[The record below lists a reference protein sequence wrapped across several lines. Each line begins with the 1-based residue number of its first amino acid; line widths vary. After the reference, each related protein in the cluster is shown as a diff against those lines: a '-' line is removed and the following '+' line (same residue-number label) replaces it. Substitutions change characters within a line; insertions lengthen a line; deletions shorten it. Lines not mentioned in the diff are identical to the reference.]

1 MAYCPPST
9 VEQTPSVF
17 RDGLF
22 VFLTVFVAGV
32 LSFEIARASAG
43 LFSVWWPSGILLAAL
58 LLSSRDR
65 WPILL
70 TAGGL
75 AILLAHAPLPF
86 WHPAIL
92 ILTGSCLLEVWLAA
106 TLIRWWA
113 DAPFLI
119 TSMSQAAR
127 FILIAVLFAPFVS
140 GIFTLALLPPGPGQS
155 VGAAFLHWYMADA
168 LGIAI
173 TTPVVMAA
181 YRGSIPKI
189 WNPDKALESLGISI
203 LLTVGG
209 CISLFQPDLAVVGLF
224 FPLVILGV
232 VRMGWI
238 TGALATLAYSIV
250 ASIVTAAGVG
260 PFAALPQSTIAG
272 RFFEMQLFLAALT
285 ASAAIVATVY
295 EERLRMLQ
303 LAREKERSIR
313 LLTESSPDVMLLN
326 DLSSRI
332 LYSTNAV
339 RRMLGYQPVELN
351 RKNFQ
356 HDLLH
361 PDEIPAYNDALEAVR
376 RQNESRILIYRMR
389 RKDGSWMWAE
399 GAISLYRDEIVGEP
413 IGFVNVVRDIT
424 HRKEA
429 EDRLQSAYNELEI
442 LAAIDSLTGVANRR
456 HFDAVLDSEWKR
468 AIRSGTCIAMLL
480 IDVDFFKNFNDI
492 YGHVMGDDCLRDIA
506 ATASECVRSVTDLV
520 ARFGGEE
527 FAIVLPET
535 DEAGAAALAERIRSS
550 VESHGI
556 RHAGN
561 SHGVITISI
570 GCAAMTPTRGSSSI
584 PLIEAA
590 DKALYHA
597 KSIGR
602 NAVVRA
608 SYMEQIVDSGTTQ
621 HARSL

>member
-1 MAYCPPST
+1 
-9 VEQTPSVF
+9 
-17 RDGLF
+17 
-22 VFLTVFVAGV
+22 
-32 LSFEIARASAG
+32 
-43 LFSVWWPSGILLAAL
+43 
-58 LLSSRDR
+58 
-65 WPILL
+65 
-70 TAGGL
+70 
-75 AILLAHAPLPF
+75 
-86 WHPAIL
+86 
-92 ILTGSCLLEVWLAA
+92 
-106 TLIRWWA
+106 
-113 DAPFLI
+113 
-119 TSMSQAAR
+119 MSQAAR

-140 GIFTLALLPPGPGQS
+140 GIFILALRPPAPGHS
-155 VGAAFLHWYMADA
+155 IWAAFLHWYMADA

-189 WNPDKALESLGISI
+189 WNPTKALESLGISI

-250 ASIVTAAGVG
+250 ASIVTAAGIG
-260 PFAALPQSTIAG
+260 PFAALADATVAG

-326 DLSSRI
+326 DLSNRI

-339 RRMLGYQPVELN
+339 RRMLGYQPVELT
-351 RKNFQ
+351 RRNFQ

-361 PDEIPAYNDALEAVR
+361 PDEIPAYNDALDAVR

-399 GAISLYRDEIVGEP
+399 GAISLYRDEIAGDP

-468 AIRSGTCIAMLL
+468 AIRSGTCVAMLL

-506 ATASECVRSVTDLV
+506 ATASQCVRSVTDLV

-535 DEAGAAALAERIRSS
+535 DESGAAALAERIRSA

-561 SHGVITISI
+561 SHGVITVSV
-570 GCAAMTPTRGSSSI
+570 GCAAMTPRRGSSSI

-597 KSIGR
+597 KNMGR

-608 SYMEQIVDSGTTQ
+608 SYMEQHIDSETTQ
-621 HARSL
+621 TA